1 MIDLVIDFAKPE
13 SKSKLWSCLK
23 NLQGEQVIKIKRRSK
38 GRSVPENRYYW
49 GAVIGT
55 ISNYTGHSPWYL
67 HEYYKHK
74 FIPLVRFTD
83 DTRLTTTDMTHQEIW
98 DYIDLIREEVQTVL
112 ELSIAD
118 PDGVIL

>member
-1 MIDLVIDFAKPE
+1 MDFVINFNDP
-13 SKSKLWSCLK
+13 KSKEVLWSHLRS
-23 NLQGEQVIKIKRRSK
+23 LQGEQVIKIKRRSK

-49 GAVIGT
+49 GAVIGQ
-55 ISNYTGHSPWYL
+55 ISSYTGHSPWYL

-83 DTRLTTTDMTHQEIW
+83 DSRLTTTDMTHPEIW
-98 DYIDLIREEVQTVL
+98 DYINLIREEVQQIL
-112 ELSIAD
+112 GLSIAD